1 MANLLLHEIR
11 SRRGAILGWGIGL
24 GLFMVLIVLL
34 FPQIADSF
42 AGIELP
48 EFYEMFGDI
57 NAIATLSGFMD
68 LEFFSFFP
76 LILAIY
82 AILAGSGAL
91 AGEEDAGTLELIL
104 SFPIPRWQ
112 VVITK
117 AIAIAITL
125 SLILALT
132 AAGAWVGYL
141 LIAGGDADLNIN
153 GWQMA
158 RGILNLWFLLFL
170 FAMLSFF
177 FGSIMPSAR
186 VANVL
191 AIIIMVE
198 MYFLNSL
205 GSLVEMLEP
214 YQKYSPFYY
223 LQAKDVMEK
232 GLDAGNIAI
241 LFGFSLLLLIFT
253 VLAFQRRNITVGA
266 WPWQRARV
274 PAGL

>member
-1 MANLLLHEIR
+1 MVNLLLHEIR

-24 GLFMVLIVLL
+24 GLFMVLMVIL

-42 AGIELP
+42 ADFELP

-57 NAIATLSGFMD
+57 NAIGTLSGFMD

-82 AILAGSGAL
+82 AIIAGSSAL

-117 AIAIAITL
+117 AIAVAITL
-125 SLILALT
+125 FLILSLT
-132 AAGAWVGYL
+132 AVGGWVGYL
-141 LIAGGDADLNIN
+141 LIQGGDSELNIN
-153 GWQMA
+153 GWQIA
-158 RGILNLWFLLFL
+158 QGVLNLWFLLFL
-170 FAMLSFF
+170 FSMITMFL
-177 FGSIMPSAR
+177 GTILPSAR
-186 VANVL
+186 VANVI

-198 MYFLNSL
+198 MYFLNSF
-205 GSLVEMLEP
+205 GALVEFLEP
-214 YQKYSPFYY
+214 YQKFSPFYY
-223 LQAKDVMEK
+223 VQAKDVMEN
-232 GLDAGNIAI
+232 GLNGGNV
-241 LFGFSLLLLIFT
+241 LLLLGISLLFLLLS
-253 VLAFQRRNITVGA
+253 VVAFQRRNITVGA